1 MVVVGAIG
9 CRRGALLSWMGGF
22 FQANQFSCG
31 WGGRDWCEKVPSG
44 LGTRAAFLGCSQC
57 YMTFQEL
64 VAGRTAFYGGGEV
77 MADSMSPLSTLP
89 WSVGVLSKV
98 AFYV

>member
-31 WGGRDWCEKVPSG
+31 WGGRVKLWKHRWCGDET
-44 LGTRAAFLGCSQC
+44 LAIAFLAICRLAADRDAPMSVYLSCGFR
-57 YMTFQEL
+57 TGVRRFLLDWEL
-64 VAGRTAFYGGGEV
+64 EQLFWAAH
-77 MADSMSPLSTLP
+77 
-89 WSVGVLSKV
+89 SVI
-98 AFYV
+98 